1 MKVSVIILTKNG
13 QEYIGNCLRKVTAQ
27 EFNGEFE
34 IIVIDSGS
42 SDCSLNI
49 INSYPVRLYNIKPE
63 EFSHSKTRNFGVSL
77 ASGEYIVFLSQDA
90 VPISEAWLGNLIEFL
105 ANDKFTGASFGRQI
119 SPVGIDPLN
128 AFRLQWIYND
138 NPEIKDGR
146 LESGFSRKTFS
157 FSDVN
162 SAVRKDLLTRF
173 PFDESLNFC
182 EDTYLAKQLIA
193 NGYKIAYCP
202 DAAVY
207 HGHNHSLLD
216 VFRRYF
222 DIAIAYRRIG
232 ILDKIKGIEDEGG
245 KYAIEELKYLG
256 RHGYWL
262 WIPVAFINN
271 LAKYIGFK
279 LGEMEGFLPLPVKKA
294 ISKYWF
300 NHVKEI

>member
-1 MKVSVIILTKNG
+1 MKVSIVILTKNG
-13 QEYIGNCLRKVTAQ
+13 REYIRDVLDKVTKQ
-27 EFNGEFE
+27 RLDYDFE
-34 IIVIDSGS
+34 VIVIDSGS
-42 SDCSLNI
+42 LDGTLDI
-49 INSYPVRLYNIKPE
+49 LKDYPIRLYKIQPVD
-63 EFSHSKTRNFGVSL
+63 FSHSKTRNFGVSL
-77 ASGEYIVFLSQDA
+77 ALGEYIVFLSQDA

-105 ANDKFTGASFGRQI
+105 ANDKSTGASFGRQV
-119 SPVGIDPLN
+119 PPPGLDPLN

-138 NPEIKDGR
+138 NPEIKDGS

-173 PFDESLNFC
+173 PFDVSLNFC

-202 DAAVY
+202 NAAVY

-232 ILDKIKGIEDEGG
+232 ILGKIKGIEGEGG
-245 KYAIEELKYLG
+245 KYAIEELKYLA

-271 LAKYIGFK
+271 LVKYIGFK